1 MQFINRVVVHW
12 ALVLFL
18 VLLVVK
24 GTSIGPVIL
33 TISAS
38 HGWGVHTFDLVVF
51 PIILVGV
58 LLTWHEF
65 KNRSNTLDNMAS

>member
-1 MQFINRVVVHW
+1 MQFVNRMVAHW
-12 ALVLFL
+12 VLIGFL

-38 HGWGVHTFDLVVF
+38 HGWGVHVFDLVVF

-58 LLTWHEF
+58 LLSWHEF
-65 KNRSNTLDNMAS
+65 KNRSHTLDNMAS